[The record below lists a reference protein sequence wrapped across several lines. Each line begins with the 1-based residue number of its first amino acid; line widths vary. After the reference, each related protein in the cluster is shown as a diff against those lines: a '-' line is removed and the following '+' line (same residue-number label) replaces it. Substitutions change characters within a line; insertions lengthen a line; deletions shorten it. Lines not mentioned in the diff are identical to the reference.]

1 MSLFGTEP
9 EMRAQETAAALQ
21 PLAERMRPRTLDEVV
36 GQEKLLGPGKPL
48 RVQIENDTLS
58 SMLFWGPPGC
68 GKTTLARLI
77 ARLTK
82 SDFVSFSAVLSGIKE
97 IKEVMAHA
105 ERKSHAGRRTI
116 VFVDEVHRFNK
127 AQQDAF
133 LPHVEAGH
141 ILFIGATTENP
152 SFEVIS
158 PLLSRTKVYV
168 LEALTTA
175 EIVELLQRALEDRE
189 RGYGNERI
197 VLEPEQIG
205 HGGTEDKEKRKAGS
219 SEFEN
224 RADMGRNDAPP
235 RHAEEV
241 LWRIAAFANG
251 DARAAYNILEL
262 CVKSAGA
269 EQKDNSS
276 GAKAQLPRGA
286 MSELKLRPSEE
297 KSGKSAMLDRQNPPS
312 HTEGG
317 APSSSSETSAGR
329 DRRAQ
334 TGVSVPRADGSKDPL
349 VHVKRITVQLLEEV
363 LQKKVLRYDK
373 AGEEHYN
380 LISALHK
387 SVRNSDPDAA
397 LYWLARMIES
407 GEDPL
412 YLARRMVRMASED
425 IGLAEPGALAI
436 TLAAKEAFDF
446 LGAPEGHLALAQ
458 AAVYLSLAPKSN
470 ALYVA
475 YGDVMEDVR
484 KTEAEPV
491 PLHLRNAV
499 TGLMKNIGHGEGY
512 KYAHDFEEK
521 VTGMQCLPDN
531 LAGRSYYRPTDQGFE
546 ARMRARMAEIGKI
559 RKKVGG
565 S

>member
-1 MSLFGTEP
+1 MSLFDVGP
-9 EMRAQETAAALQ
+9 QMRGREAATALQ
-21 PLAERMRPRTLDEVV
+21 PLAERMRPRTLDEFI

-48 RVQIENDTLS
+48 RVQIESDNLS

-77 ARLTK
+77 ARLTR
-82 SDFVSFSAVLSGIKE
+82 SEFVSFSAVLSGIKE
-97 IKEVMAHA
+97 IKEVMAEA
-105 ERKSHAGRRTI
+105 ERRSQGGQRTI

-133 LPHVEAGH
+133 LPYVEAGH

-168 LEALTTA
+168 LKALTSPQ
-175 EIVELLQRALEDRE
+175 IVELLRRALADKEH
-189 RGYGNERI
+189 GLGNENVEASED
-197 VLEPEQIG
+197 VLF
-205 HGGTEDKEKRKAGS
+205 RVAS
-219 SEFEN
+219 
-224 RADMGRNDAPP
+224 
-235 RHAEEV
+235 
-241 LWRIAAFANG
+241 FANG

-262 CVKSAGA
+262 CVKSAKP
-269 EQKDNSS
+269 EQ
-276 GAKAQLPRGA
+276 
-286 MSELKLRPSEE
+286 
-297 KSGKSAMLDRQNPPS
+297 
-312 HTEGG
+312 GG
-317 APSSSSETSAGR
+317 
-329 DRRAQ
+329 
-334 TGVSVPRADGSKDPL
+334 
-349 VHVKRITVQLLEEV
+349 VKRIAEALLEEV

-407 GEDPL
+407 GEDAL

-425 IGLAEPGALAI
+425 IGLAEPGALAV

-470 ALYVA
+470 AVYIA
-475 YGDVMEDVR
+475 YGEVMDDVH
-484 KTEAEPV
+484 KTEADPV

-499 TGLMKNIGHGEGY
+499 TGLMKNIGYGQGY
-512 KYAHDFEEK
+512 KYAHDFDEK
-521 VTGMQCLPDN
+521 VTEMQCLPDN
-531 LAGRSYYRPTDQGFE
+531 LVGRVYYRPTDQGFE
-546 ARMRARMAEIGKI
+546 ARLMGKMAEIAKAK
-559 RKKVGG
+559 RKASSG
-565 S
+565 